1 MIMHFQYSINTQNI
15 TMIKTTDQYSD
26 GKDTKILLTH
36 GGPGFTFSTLKLE
49 SKRFKGYNIIVEI
62 FGR

>member
-1 MIMHFQYSINTQNI
+1 MTKHFQDSMNTQNI
-15 TMIKTTDQYSD
+15 TMIQTTDQYSD

-36 GGPGFTFSTLKLE
+36 GGPGFTFGTLKVE